1 MALRL
6 LVVSLVAA
14 AITFS
19 LFWVMQALIGVA
31 GEMLEGKSNLVV
43 DFVRLKRDSEPE
55 TKKREIPDRT
65 PPEQPPPPPEIDFS
79 QNLDPDAAVS
89 EIVPVVDTSLQL
101 AADDLGAGGSDRDIV
116 PLVRVEPQ
124 YPARAKQRGV
134 EGWVELM
141 FTITATGRVA
151 DVVVT
156 QSHPGTIFDS
166 AAVKAVRRWKYNPKV
181 ENGVAVDRSGVRIRL
196 TFTL

>member
-55 TKKREIPDRT
+55 TKKREVPDRT

>member
-1 MALRL
+1 MAFRL

-31 GEMLEGKSNLVV
+31 GEVLEGKSNLVV

-55 TKKREIPDRT
+55 TKKREVPDRT

-89 EIVPVVDTSLQL
+89 EIVPVLDANL
-101 AADDLGAGGSDRDIV
+101 AMVADDLGAGGSDRDIV

-124 YPARAKQRGV
+124 YPARAKQRGI

-166 AAVKAVRRWKYNPKV
+166 AASKAVRRWKYNPKV
-181 ENGVAVDRSGVRIRL
+181 ENGEAVDRSGVRIRL